1 MLSLD
6 EIGRQGKEASIDLTQ
21 ASSDEKNHALKLIA
35 EQLLLDKETILGEN
49 EKDIKQAEE
58 NQISTAVIDR
68 IRLTSD
74 RVEAI
79 SNALHDL
86 IKMDDPIGKVL
97 EEWTL
102 DNGIKIN
109 KISVPIGVI
118 GIIYEARPNVT
129 VDAAALC
136 LKSGNAV
143 LLRGSSSAI
152 HSNKAIVRSIRTAL
166 EKSNVPVN
174 SIQLLEDTSRKTAEE
189 MFKMNDY
196 LDVLIPRGSQ
206 NLIDT
211 VIAKSTIPVLETGA
225 GNCHMYIDE
234 EAELEM
240 ALKLVVNAK
249 TQRPSVC
256 NAIETLLVHRD
267 WFKQNG
273 EKLIQ
278 ILKEQN
284 VELRGDDHVQSIDS
298 SIKVAT
304 ESDWETEYLD
314 MVLAIKVVDS
324 IDDAIAH
331 INHYGTSH
339 SEAIITPSDQ
349 HAVQFL
355 NEVDAACV
363 YHNASTR
370 FTDGFEFGFGAEIGI
385 STQKLHARGPMGLE
399 ALTSTKYQLYGK
411 GQDRK

>member
-6 EIGRQGKEASIDLTQ
+6 EIGRQGKEASIDLTK

-35 EQLLLDKETILGEN
+35 EQLLIDKETILGEN

-189 MFKMNDY
+189 MRSEERRVGKNVKNE
-196 LDVLIPRGSQ
+196 L
-206 NLIDT
+206 
-211 VIAKSTIPVLETGA
+211 TGQTDQQKQKA
-225 GNCHMYIDE
+225 G
-234 EAELEM
+234 EAEKHQ
-240 ALKLVVNAK
+240 A
-249 TQRPSVC
+249 
-256 NAIETLLVHRD
+256 
-267 WFKQNG
+267 
-273 EKLIQ
+273 
-278 ILKEQN
+278 
-284 VELRGDDHVQSIDS
+284 
-298 SIKVAT
+298 
-304 ESDWETEYLD
+304 
-314 MVLAIKVVDS
+314 
-324 IDDAIAH
+324 
-331 INHYGTSH
+331 
-339 SEAIITPSDQ
+339 
-349 HAVQFL
+349 
-355 NEVDAACV
+355 
-363 YHNASTR
+363 
-370 FTDGFEFGFGAEIGI
+370 
-385 STQKLHARGPMGLE
+385 
-399 ALTSTKYQLYGK
+399 
-411 GQDRK
+411 